1 LEAQLSG
8 NFKQENVLHRFRM
21 PMYGRMN
28 YRQERDKD
36 WQFIKST
43 FENLYSHDDGYAVHL
58 ERYHLEKRYQVQFHF
73 HRLINHFELHAHVPD
88 TALEGDNF
96 WRHHRWETRFDFH
109 F

>member
-1 LEAQLSG
+1 
-8 NFKQENVLHRFRM
+8 
-21 PMYGRMN
+21 MN